1 MENNIT
7 IDLDEVKRILGDW
20 QLQVIMLQ
28 QYVKT
33 LEEKIKQLNNEI
45 EIIGQS
51 DVR

>member
-1 MENNIT
+1 MENNI
-7 IDLDEVKRILGDW
+7 IINPEEVKRALGDW
-20 QLQVIMLQ
+20 QLQVIVLQ

-33 LEEKIKQLNNEI
+33 LEEKIKQLNDEI